1 MYSYL
6 YCIWK
11 TFETEFSS
19 MCENFPAYVC
29 ECLLFHLNDNVNCKI
44 FPVFPSSVLSYSV
57 CCLVINVYDGLWVY
71 SLNPIHCIAFSC
83 YVYICL
89 DISVTEPITTSST
102 TSSSSTGVGI
112 AVGMTVTVLVVIAVI
127 LILIYVSLR

>member
-1 MYSYL
+1 MY
-6 YCIWK
+6 
-11 TFETEFSS
+11 
-19 MCENFPAYVC
+19 ENFPAYVC
-29 ECLLFHLNDNVNCKI
+29 DCLLFHLNDNVNCKI

-57 CCLVINVYDGLWVY
+57 AMLSCYKCFDDLWVY

-89 DISVTEPITTSST
+89 DISVTESITTSST
-102 TSSSSTGVGI
+102 TSNSSTEVGL
-112 AVGMTVTVLVVIAVI
+112 AVGMTMTVLVVITVI